1 MATCRRS
8 VSERDVRARRGN
20 VPAPD
25 MRNPWLDEPEPVEP
39 PEAAAPVEPRPATGP
54 ALPQRG
60 VPVPDHVDRLR
71 VIERN
76 LTPALWVVGAHGGAG
91 ESSVAALDA
100 DWAAADHA
108 WPLIPNGATRVVLT
122 ARTSAAGLRAAQNAA
137 THWAAGLGA
146 EVRLMG
152 LVLIADAPGRLPR
165 PLREYAQLVAG
176 GVPRT
181 WRLPWIEGWRL
192 GEPPDPASSPREVR
206 KLLED
211 LTTLTFGATGTTTRK
226 EHP

>member
-1 MATCRRS
+1 MRLRRHN
-8 VSERDVRARRGN
+8 VSTDI
-20 VPAPD
+20 
-25 MRNPWLDEPEPVEP
+25 RNPWLDEPEPAELP
-39 PEAAAPVEPRPATGP
+39 DAAPVEPIATTGP
-54 ALPQRG
+54 TVPQRG

-91 ESSVAALDA
+91 ESSLAALDS

-108 WPLIPNGATRVVLT
+108 WPLSPNGATHVVLT
-122 ARTSAAGLRAAQNAA
+122 ARTSATGLRAAQNAA
-137 THWAAGLGA
+137 THWAAGLDA
-146 EVRLMG
+146 EVRLVG

-165 PLREYAQLVAG
+165 ALREYAQVVAG

-181 WRLPWIEGWRL
+181 WHLPWIERWRL
-192 GEPPDPASSPREVR
+192 GEPPDPASVPREVR
-206 KLLED
+206 KLTED
-211 LTTLTFGATGTTTRK
+211 LTTLTGGATGTTTRK